1 MATGR
6 QNRGAIA
13 VLAILAITFCVAFLI
28 RESHLNARP
37 ELIEPGATLPT
48 ENNQSTSTDTASS
61 SSDHKPRE
69 HRKKQRKKKTRSS
82 KSRKPKYQ
90 PDKSSPFSDPVPRQ
104 L

>member
-13 VLAILAITFCVAFLI
+13 VLAILAITFCAAFYI
-28 RESHLNARP
+28 REIHISTQPSQISNNA
-37 ELIEPGATLPT
+37 LLS
-48 ENNQSTSTDTASS
+48 NDSS
-61 SSDHKPRE
+61 SGTQPDTTEIQQQKPR
-69 HRKKQRKKKTRSS
+69 KQRKKSDKKKRNAS

-90 PDKSSPFSDPVPRQ
+90 PDKRSPLSDPVPRQ